1 MNDKIKP
8 AAIGG
13 VIVGLLSVIPIVNW
27 VNFCCCLWAIVGGAL
42 AAHFYI
48 KSSPTQVPVG
58 EGAMLGAIAGVI
70 GGIIYVVLGVPVNLL
85 VGTATAELLIKFAS
99 SVNPQQAEMLRQQM
113 LAPQNIITTIVQ
125 SIIGAIFLVIFSTIG
140 GLLAIPIFEKRK
152 VGVPPPP
159 PGYGV

>member
-27 VNFCCCLWAIVGGAL
+27 VNFCCCLWAIVGGGL

-48 KSSPTQVPVG
+48 KSSPTQVSVG
-58 EGAMLGAIAGVI
+58 EGAMLGALAGVI
-70 GGIIYVVLGVPVNLL
+70 GGLIYLVLGVPVNLL
-85 VGTATAELLIKFAS
+85 VGRAVAELFINFAENF
-99 SVNPQQAEMLRQQM
+99 NPQLRDQI
-113 LAPQNIITTIVQ
+113 LAPQNVVGEIVRGF
-125 SIIGAIFLVIFSTIG
+125 IGAIFLVAFSTVG

-152 VGVPPPP
+152 VAVPPPP
-159 PGYGV
+159 PQSYGV

>member
-13 VIVGLLSVIPIVNW
+13 VLLGLLSVIPIVNW

-42 AAHFYI
+42 AAQLYI
-48 KSSPTQVPVG
+48 KNSPTPVSVG

-70 GGIIYVVLGVPVNLL
+70 GGVISLVVGIPVNLL
-85 VGTATAELLIKFAS
+85 VGQAVAGLL
-99 SVNPQQAEMLRQQM
+99 VNVAGSIDPQQAEALRQQIM
-113 LAPQNIITTIVQ
+113 APQNIVQ
-125 SIIGAIFLVIFSTIG
+125 EIIRGFIGAIFLVIFSTVG

-152 VGVPPPP
+152 VGAPPPP
-159 PGYGV
+159 PSYGV